1 LGYAFLGMPASLL
14 LLALL
19 FAAALPAAP
28 APAPDADA
36 RVRVDFR
43 EPAAFADAA
52 ERFPGDPRD
61 TAHLD
66 RLREHLMRAAAP
78 RLSAGYRL
86 DITFTAVDLAG
97 EFEPWRGPQW
107 GDVRIIR
114 DLYPPRLGLEFRLAD
129 AAGRVV
135 RTGQRELSDLDFLMK
150 ITGGFRDDPLR
161 HEKALLDDWLRAEF
175 PGR

>member
-1 LGYAFLGMPASLL
+1 MPAPLL

-19 FAAALPAAP
+19 AAAALPAAP
-28 APAPDADA
+28 APDSPE
-36 RVRVDFR
+36 RVRVEFR
-43 EPAAFADAA
+43 DPAAFVDAA

-61 TAHLD
+61 TGHLD
-66 RLREHLMRAAAP
+66 RLRDHLVRAAEP
-78 RLSAGYRL
+78 RLPAGHRL
-86 DITFTAVDLAG
+86 EVTFTAVDLAG

-107 GDVRIIR
+107 GDVRIVR
-114 DLYPPRLGLEFRLAD
+114 DLYPPRLGLEFRLVD

-135 RTGQRELSDLDFLMK
+135 RTGRRELSDLAFLMK
-150 ITGGFRDDPLR
+150 LTGGFRDDPLR

>member
-1 LGYAFLGMPASLL
+1 MTAPLL
-14 LLALL
+14 FLALL
-19 FAAALPAAP
+19 GAAALPAAP
-28 APAPDADA
+28 EPAP
-36 RVRVDFR
+36 RVSVEFR

-66 RLREHLMRAAAP
+66 RLREHLVRAAAP
-78 RLSAGYRL
+78 RLPAGHRL
-86 DITFTAVDLAG
+86 EILFTAVDLAG

-107 GDVRIIR
+107 GDVRIVR
-114 DLYPPRLGLEFRLAD
+114 DIYPPRLGLEFRLLD
-129 AAGRVV
+129 PAGRVV
-135 RTGQRELSDLDFLMK
+135 RSGTRALSDLAFLMK

-175 PGR
+175 ASP

>member
-1 LGYAFLGMPASLL
+1 MPAPLL

-19 FAAALPAAP
+19 AAAALPAAP
-28 APAPDADA
+28 EPAPRVSVTFRAPA
-36 RVRVDFR
+36 
-43 EPAAFADAA
+43 EFADAA

-66 RLREHLMRAAAP
+66 RLRAHLVRAAEP
-78 RLSAGYRL
+78 RLPAGHRL
-86 DITFTAVDLAG
+86 EILFTAVDLAG

-107 GDVRIIR
+107 GDVRIVR
-114 DLYPPRLGLEFRLAD
+114 DIYPPRLGLEFRLLD
-129 AAGRVV
+129 PAGRLV
-135 RTGQRELSDLDFLMK
+135 RSGSRALSDLAFLLK

-175 PGR
+175 AAP

>member
-1 LGYAFLGMPASLL
+1 MPAPLL

-19 FAAALPAAP
+19 AAAALPAAP
-28 APAPDADA
+28 EPAP
-36 RVRVDFR
+36 RVSVAFR

-66 RLREHLMRAAAP
+66 RLREHLVRAAAP
-78 RLSAGYRL
+78 RLPAGHRL
-86 DITFTAVDLAG
+86 EVLFTAVDLAG

-107 GDVRIIR
+107 GDVRIVR
-114 DLYPPRLGLEFRLAD
+114 DIYPPRLGLEFRLLD
-129 AAGRVV
+129 PAGRVV
-135 RTGQRELSDLDFLMK
+135 RSGTRALSDLAFLMK
-150 ITGGFRDDPLR
+150 LTGGFRDDPLR

-175 PGR
+175 ATP

>member
-1 LGYAFLGMPASLL
+1 MSAPL

-19 FAAALPAAP
+19 AAATLPAAP
-28 APAPDADA
+28 VPDSPAA

-43 EPAAFADAA
+43 EPAAFVDAA

-61 TAHLD
+61 TGHLD
-66 RLREHLMRAAAP
+66 RLRDHLVRAAEP
-78 RLSAGYRL
+78 RIPAGHRL
-86 DITFTAVDLAG
+86 EVTFTAVDLAG

-107 GDVRIIR
+107 GDVRIVR
-114 DLYPPRLGLEFRLAD
+114 DLYPPRLGLEFRLVD
-129 AAGRVV
+129 AAGRVA
-135 RTGQRELSDLDFLMK
+135 RTGRRELSDLAFLMK
-150 ITGGFRDDPLR
+150 LTGGFRDDPLR